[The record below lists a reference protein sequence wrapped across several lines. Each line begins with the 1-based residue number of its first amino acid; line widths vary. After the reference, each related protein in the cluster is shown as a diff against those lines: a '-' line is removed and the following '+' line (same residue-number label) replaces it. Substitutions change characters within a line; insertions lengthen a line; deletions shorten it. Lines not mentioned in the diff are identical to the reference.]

1 MGNYTLAEENL
12 RKAMDRIQND
22 PTVLDHMGDLLQ
34 KTDRLKLATAY
45 WERALQEWSKTLP
58 ADVDTTDVAK
68 VQKKLETARVR
79 LAKQNERK
87 AEAVK
92 P

>member
-1 MGNYTLAEENL
+1 
-12 RKAMDRIQND
+12 
-22 PTVLDHMGDLLQ
+22 MGDLLQ

-45 WERALQEWSKTLP
+45 WERALAEWAKSVP
-58 ADVDTTDVAK
+58 SEVDNSQVSK
-68 VQKKLETARVR
+68 VQNKLETAKVR